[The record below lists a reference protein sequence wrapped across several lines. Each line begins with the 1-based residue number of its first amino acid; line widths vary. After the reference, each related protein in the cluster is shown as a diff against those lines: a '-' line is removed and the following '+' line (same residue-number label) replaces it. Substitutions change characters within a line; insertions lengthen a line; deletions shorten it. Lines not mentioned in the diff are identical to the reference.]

1 MELSPAARAAVALGV
16 AGLVL
21 CVVNQITA
29 PVLEPPL
36 ERASVLAG
44 LLAVLLMLAGLLGQ
58 KVLPTP
64 SRRADLA
71 GDEGLQLRAGLPEE
85 LREELGWG
93 STMLLTATPAAVVLV
108 QAGEIPL
115 LRRGLLAPTPFR
127 PGPICRQARERQRAI
142 SLVDLA
148 PYPGR
153 EEFMALLDGLPAVV
167 VQPLGQVGWL
177 VVGGW
182 SPRCFSRA
190 DLTWIEGWAQRL
202 TARWAP
208 ELDAVAA
215 EPGAGPAEP
224 GTGSP
229 PEPQAP

>member
-1 MELSPAARAAVALGV
+1 MELSPAARAAVVLGV
-16 AGLVL
+16 SGLVL
-21 CVVNQITA
+21 CVVNQVTA

-64 SRRADLA
+64 ARRAELE
-71 GDEGLQLRAGLPEE
+71 GEEGLQLRAGLPED

-93 STMLLTATPAAVVLV
+93 STMLLTATPAAAVLV
-108 QAGEIPL
+108 QAGEVPL

-127 PGPICRQARERQRAI
+127 PGPICRQAQERQRAI

-153 EEFMALLDGLPAVV
+153 EEFMALLEGLPAVV
-167 VQPLGQVGWL
+167 VQPLGRSGWL

-190 DLTWIEGWAQRL
+190 DLIWIEGWAQRL

-208 ELDAVAA
+208 ALDAVAA
-215 EPGAGPAEP
+215 EPGPDAAAP

-229 PEPQAP
+229 PGPPAP